1 MPIAVEFLKFYWKDC
16 LYNYSC
22 LPNGWSQVPISRV
35 HKTKET
41 NVALHMLGYVTSESE
56 YFDDVLLVGNTL
68 EDCDENVKSTVNI
81 FDNLGFVVE
90 HPTKSILEPVQ
101 NIVYLGVNIDF
112 DTVKMSLTLTSE
124 RTRKKFIEEKGQ

>member
-1 MPIAVEFLKFYWKDC
+1 
-16 LYNYSC
+16 
-22 LPNGWSQVPISRV
+22 
-35 HKTKET
+35 
-41 NVALHMLGYVTSESE
+41 MLGYVTSESE

-81 FDNLGFVVE
+81 FDNLGFVE

-124 RTRKKFIEEKGQ
+124 RRRKKFIEEKGQ